1 MNWLANE
8 TASFLSDDSSSYSI
22 YPLSIL
28 IIDNCRAS
36 WYQGLEE
43 LWQENF
49 QAAEGSWQVAIP
61 CDPLIVPI
69 LETLFSEQ
77 GELVARAVQHYPGH
91 AEGWF
96 WLAKSMSPSAP
107 AQAIDFYRRG
117 LELAPGDGLRW
128 RELGDL
134 LRTKYPHAEIDAYL
148 QSCFNGDPGSNGCWR
163 AGGTAEQLGELED
176 AIRYY
181 SYSRWDGALN
191 RAGELRAELEDSTQ
205 P

>member
-1 MNWLANE
+1 M
-8 TASFLSDDSSSYSI
+8 SDNPSSYSI
-22 YPLSIL
+22 DPLSTP

-36 WYQGLEE
+36 WYQGLAE
-43 LWQENF
+43 QRQGNF
-49 QAAEGSWQVAIP
+49 QAAEESWQNSIP
-61 CDPLIVPI
+61 CDPLIVPM
-69 LETLFSEQ
+69 LETLFPEH
-77 GELVARAVQHYPGH
+77 GELAARAVQHHPGH

-96 WLAKSMSPSAP
+96 WLAKSISPSAP
-107 AQAIDFYRRG
+107 EQAIAFYRRG
-117 LELAPGDGLRW
+117 LALAPGDGLRW

-134 LRTKYPHAEIDAYL
+134 LRTKYPHAAIDAYL
-148 QSCFNGDPGSNGCWR
+148 QSCFNGDPGSNGCWL

-191 RAGELRAELEDSTQ
+191 RAEELRATLGNSTQ